1 MGKVKL
7 VYGTVPYLYTT
18 TPKLIYGSIPFV
30 TAPLSSS
37 PFTPTPPPTPG
48 AINSFGGVS
57 WASINT
63 LSGITKASIVSV
75 SGVSV
80 T

>member
-18 TPKLIYGSIPFV
+18 SPELIYGSIPFV
-30 TAPLSSS
+30 TAPLSSDS
-37 PFTPTPPPTPG
+37 PSTPPTPG
-48 AINSFGGVS
+48 TINSFGGIS

-63 LSGITKASIVSV
+63 LSGIAKGNIVSV